1 MEYLIVYLV
10 LALATGFTAWYFIW
24 APCITE
30 AKLLG
35 IKNEMTL
42 SPTLSGFVY
51 FIVATLTAPIVA
63 LVLILPTN
71 LFNKAVEGTRKITHQ
86 ETLA

>member
-10 LALATGFTAWYFIW
+10 MALATGFTAWYFIW
-24 APCITE
+24 NPCITE

-35 IKNEMTL
+35 IKNDVTL
-42 SPTLSGFVY
+42 NPTLSGFVY
-51 FIVATLTAPIVA
+51 FIVATLTAPVVA
-63 LVLILPTN
+63 AVLILPTN
-71 LFNKAVEGTRKITHQ
+71 LFNKAVDGTRKITHE